1 MNEDIKKIKE
11 SIMKQIAEFEKRTDS
26 LFDIENVKIYT
37 ESIAALS
44 AALAAF
50 ATVEHIEILNKKLK
64 EG

>member
-11 SIMKQIAEFEKRTDS
+11 SIMKQITELEKRTN
-26 LFDIENVKIYT
+26 IEVVKVYT
-37 ESIAALS
+37 ESVAAMS

-50 ATVEHIEILNKKLK
+50 ATVEHVEILNKKLK